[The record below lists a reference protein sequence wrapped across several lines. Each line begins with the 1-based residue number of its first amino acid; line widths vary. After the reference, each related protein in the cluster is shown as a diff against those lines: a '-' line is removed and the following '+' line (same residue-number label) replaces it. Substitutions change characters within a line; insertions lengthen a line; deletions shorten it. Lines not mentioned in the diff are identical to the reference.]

1 MKVVINRCH
10 GGFGMSDEACQWLID
25 NKGWTVTVYENGNY
39 KNPDADLVRADT
51 AGYNFSE
58 KYHLVS
64 DEDEQSLRS
73 DKDLIEAIETL
84 GNKKA
89 SAPLAL
95 LDIVEIPDDVGDN
108 WEIGEY
114 DGAEWVQEIHR
125 RWG

>member
-10 GGFGMSDEACQWLID
+10 GGFGISDEACQWLID

-39 KNPDADLVRADT
+39 KDPGADLVRADT
-51 AGYNFSE
+51 AEYNFSE

-73 DKDLIEAIETL
+73 NKDLIEVVETL
-84 GNKKA
+84 GKKA
-89 SAPLAL
+89 SARLAAL
-95 LDIVEIPDDVGDN
+95 GIVEIPDNVD

-114 DGAEWVQEIHR
+114 DGVEWIQEVSR
-125 RWG
+125 RWE

>member
-10 GGFGMSDEACQWLID
+10 GGFGISDEACQWLID

-51 AGYNFSE
+51 AGYDFSE

-73 DKDLIEAIETL
+73 NKDLIEVVETL
-84 GNKKA
+84 GRKA
-89 SAPLAL
+89 SAKLAAL
-95 LDIVEIPDDVGDN
+95 GIVEIPDNVD

-114 DGAEWVQEIHR
+114 DGVEWVQETHQ
-125 RWG
+125 RWE